1 MQQFCIL
8 NYLWYL
14 WWRIG
19 LFAVHITCVL
29 FSSSAHMALD
39 IKVFS
44 SRFSSSPSDYCR
56 QGTTTLLHCC
66 CMRVMRLWYDDIIA
80 DKEQQRC
87 CIVVAWGSCDC
98 DMMTRFRIALF
109 FRVLAN
115 RSLSNNIALMS
126 VLLSSLL
133 QWRKKNAAAVLHQS
147 SYAIVIWLRNFVLF
161 SLFCVSRNALPIQL
175 RVVLSFLCFSQCA
188 YYPTT
193 SLFSLLPSRF
203 DLVSQALTLMF
214 EGCSLGSE
222 GRRVPCSVS
231 PNVRRLQ
238 SRVRRT
244 PSSLQC
250 QEEAVLLSSLQCQ
263 ELRRGVIRRGGIS
276 ERLHG
281 GGGVNNGAF
290 VNAGFLKT
298 FAVSSLGE
306 TRGREEERGGVGA
319 AVAMDSVEESKDSR
333 HTGKW
338 KFLVEVSLS
347 C

>member
-1 MQQFCIL
+1 M
-8 NYLWYL
+8 
-14 WWRIG
+14 
-19 LFAVHITCVL
+19 
-29 FSSSAHMALD
+29 
-39 IKVFS
+39 
-44 SRFSSSPSDYCR
+44 
-56 QGTTTLLHCC
+56 
-66 CMRVMRLWYDDIIA
+66 
-80 DKEQQRC
+80 
-87 CIVVAWGSCDC
+87 
-98 DMMTRFRIALF
+98 
-109 FRVLAN
+109 
-115 RSLSNNIALMS
+115 
-126 VLLSSLL
+126 
-133 QWRKKNAAAVLHQS
+133 
-147 SYAIVIWLRNFVLF
+147 LF

-188 YYPTT
+188 SYPTSCC
-193 SLFSLLPSRF
+193 SLFSVFLAMRLLSNNIALLSAPFSLRSRLPS
-203 DLVSQALTLMF
+203 
-214 EGCSLGSE
+214 
-222 GRRVPCSVS
+222 PN

-319 AVAMDSVEESKDSR
+319 AVAMDSVEESKDSG
-333 HTGKW
+333 HTGK
-338 KFLVEVSLS
+338 
-347 C
+347 